1 MARDLTA
8 AWEFLTGATRARQR
22 LATARPLIWD
32 KARLPTAEHTAILRT
47 SPAGDRAGRAPGAAA
62 TSGLT
67 LMVAPGAADTDVI
80 TIRVSLET
88 HLKDGRRLSSCV
100 ELVAGPR
107 HWRIWPYIVIQDATE
122 ETLWDGQAIDRE
134 DSTGFVDA
142 VDSAAYAVLEA
153 TMNLDFAA
161 FERG

>member
-47 SPAGDRAGRAPGAAA
+47 SPAGDRAGRP
-62 TSGLT
+62 
-67 LMVAPGAADTDVI
+67 PGAADTDVI

>member
-22 LATARPLIWD
+22 LATARPIIWD

-47 SPAGDRAGRAPGAAA
+47 PPTGDRGRP
-62 TSGLT
+62 
-67 LMVAPGAADTDVI
+67 PGAADTDVI

-88 HLKDGRRLSSCV
+88 LLKDGRRLASCV
-100 ELVAGPR
+100 DLVAGPR
-107 HWRIWPYIVIQDATE
+107 HWRVRPYIVLGDATE
-122 ETLWDGQAIDRE
+122 RPLWEGQSIDRE
-134 DSTGFVDA
+134 DWTGFADA

-153 TMNLDFAA
+153 TVNLEFAA
-161 FERG
+161 IERG